1 MTWLEGAIG
10 IKKEAYQYYIHTH
23 TLLTHTLVR
32 ERTFVYS
39 SNDAV
44 WRSTMVIREDVRGV
58 AVVALATP
66 FFIYVC
72 VCVSI
77 YSTTLVYA
85 VGVAVAPQNRVN

>member
-72 VCVSI
+72 V